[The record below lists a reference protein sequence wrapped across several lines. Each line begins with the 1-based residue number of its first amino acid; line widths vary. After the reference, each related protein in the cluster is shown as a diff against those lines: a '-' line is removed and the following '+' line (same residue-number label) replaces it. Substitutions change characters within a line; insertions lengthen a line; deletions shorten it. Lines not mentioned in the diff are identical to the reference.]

1 MLKNVK
7 EMIFYDMR
15 GYYCIFRISEKCAES
30 ARMDRKW
37 IRKISGILEEV
48 IQASLFFQIEYD
60 SNHIFLFIR
69 IKINSKKR

>member
-1 MLKNVK
+1 MLKNVE

-15 GYYCIFRISEKCAES
+15 GHYCIFRISEKCAES
-30 ARMDRKW
+30 ARMDGKW

-60 SNHIFLFIR
+60 SNYIFLFIR

>member
-1 MLKNVK
+1 MLKNVE

-37 IRKISGILEEV
+37 IRKISDILEEV